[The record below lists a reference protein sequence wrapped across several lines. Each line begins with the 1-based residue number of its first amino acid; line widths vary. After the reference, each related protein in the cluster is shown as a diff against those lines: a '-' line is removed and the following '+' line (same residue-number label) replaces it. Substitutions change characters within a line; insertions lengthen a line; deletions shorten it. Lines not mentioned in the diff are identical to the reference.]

1 MFSANGS
8 SRASGRVMGGLRR
21 WALGAAYALRPRRI
35 SVLPAVAASVVRTFV
50 GLERRDAC
58 LVIDDPQPR
67 HPLGFVGICGD
78 LDPDSLM
85 QGFRRGLYPFSH
97 VGRKKWWMLPD
108 RMTLAPHEIV
118 RDKDVRRMLRNK
130 KFRVTFDNAF
140 EEIMRACAQPRSGK
154 VPLTWITEDIISAY
168 VGLHKAGRAHSFE
181 VWGEDGAL
189 AGGGFGIAVGPIF
202 VIESQFTRQRN
213 ASKVGMITLLRHL
226 SEWGFA
232 LADGKAHTTYLDS
245 MGFKALPHEDY
256 MAVLRAGPADL
267 HVVGPWR
274 VDETLDGSGDWGPAG
289 KSRLADITSKDTEA
303 VGSEN
308 GPTIGVKLTA

>member
-8 SRASGRVMGGLRR
+8 SRAYGRLTSKLRR
-21 WALGAAYALRPRRI
+21 LALGTAYALRPRRI
-35 SVLPAVAASVVRTFV
+35 SVLPAVAASVVRTCV

-78 LDPDSLM
+78 MDPDS
-85 QGFRRGLYPFSH
+85 
-97 VGRKKWWMLPD
+97 V
-108 RMTLAPHEIV
+108 
-118 RDKDVRRMLRNK
+118 
-130 KFRVTFDNAF
+130 
-140 EEIMRACAQPRSGK
+140 MRACAQPRSGK

-245 MGFKALPHEDY
+245 MGFKALPYEDY
-256 MAVLRAGPADL
+256 MAVLRAGPSDL

-274 VDETLDGSGDWGPAG
+274 VDETLDSSGDWGPIG
-289 KSRLADITSKDTEA
+289 KSRLADIASRDAEA
-303 VGSEN
+303 VGNEN